1 MNNNEQFESEMD
13 YMEMEHNI
21 RQIREDLP
29 GDVLA
34 SAKLVK
40 AACDKNWD
48 EVERLLNEGADPRIC
63 RLTHVTGEIIPALY
77 MALKDQ
83 QFKLADKL
91 YDAGDRLDDF
101 IDYLENH
108 RTCKSAIIAF
118 LAQEM
123 RWGRNYFYDASK
135 PLSECCRCSAIRQI
149 EELMPHASQEELD
162 KSIEPTVNSWIR
174 YFRQTELYVAI
185 LKDLARHGAKLD
197 PEVKKELL
205 ETFDRRFG
213 KYCPAV
219 LHPGEKELHTMID
232 LIKNW

>member
-40 AACDKNWD
+40 AACDKNWN
-48 EVERLLNEGADPRIC
+48 EVERMLDEGADPRIC

-91 YDAGDRLDDF
+91 YDAGDRLDDLVEYT
-101 IDYLENH
+101 DNDG
-108 RTCKSAIIAF
+108 TCRDVVVAV
-118 LAQEM
+118 LANEM
-123 RWGRNYFYDASK
+123 RYGRNFFYDESK
-135 PLSECCRCSAIRQI
+135 SLSECCRCSAFVQI
-149 EELMPHASQEELD
+149 EKLMPTADKEELE
-162 KSIEPTVNSWIR
+162 KSIEPTITSWIR
-174 YFRQTELYVAI
+174 HFRDTDTYVDI
-185 LKDLARHGAKLD
+185 LKGLAYYGAELS
-197 PEVKKELL
+197 PEKKEEFL
-205 ETFDRRFG
+205 EWINRRFG
-213 KYCPAV
+213 RCPAV
-219 LHPGEKELHTMID
+219 LHPGKEKLDLMVD